1 MKKLLISTLLTA
13 GMMIGLTVLP
23 LATTASAQVS
33 EGFNAVASEGDELY
47 GKSIDGDGGVVHSAV
62 NILLWVIGIL
72 AVVMIIWSGFRY
84 IWSNGDS
91 SKITNAKNTLIY
103 SIVGLVVAILAY
115 AIVNFVYNR
124 L

>member
-1 MKKLLISTLLTA
+1 MKKLFVSTLLVA
-13 GMMIGLTVLP
+13 GMMAGLTVLP

-33 EGFNAVASEGDELY
+33 DGFDAVATDEIKD
-47 GKSIDGDGGVVHSAV
+47 KSIGGSGGVVQSAV
-62 NILLWVIGIL
+62 NILLWVVGIL
-72 AVVMIIWSGFRY
+72 AVVMIIWSGLRY

-91 SKITNAKNTLIY
+91 SKIASAKNTLIY

>member
-1 MKKLLISTLLTA
+1 MKKLLTSTLLTA
-13 GMMIGLTVLP
+13 GIMIGLTVLP

-33 EGFNAVASEGDELY
+33 EGFDAVATSELQGR
-47 GKSIDGDGGVVHSAV
+47 SIGGSGGVVQSAV
-62 NILLWVIGIL
+62 NVLLWVVGIL

-103 SIVGLVVAILAY
+103 SIVGLVVAIMAY

>member
-47 GKSIDGDGGVVHSAV
+47 GKSIDGDGGVVQSAV

-72 AVVMIIWSGFRY
+72 AVIMIIWSGFRY

-103 SIVGLVVAILAY
+103 SIVGLVIAIMAY
-115 AIVNFVYNR
+115 AIVNFVYDR